1 MKNLKNITLYTQI
14 HQFCDNESQKLLRLI
29 TFSWKSPK
37 KLLHLLRDTQ
47 NSPSPW
53 LNVVSRM
60 EKLCYSRQ
68 SWPGM
73 TKQTC
78 NQHWIK
84 SQGVQVSLF
93 LWLIV
98 GTKFHFEQKV
108 LIFWAKVAQK
118 GHSQKGF
125 LILEFFDFWFWIFES
140 ILHIWIR
147 LDSKF

>member
-14 HQFCDNESQKLLRLI
+14 HQFWDNESQKFLRLI
-29 TFSWKSPK
+29 TFSWKVLKNCYTCSEIPRI
-37 KLLHLLRDTQ
+37 L
-47 NSPSPW
+47 PPPW
-53 LNVVSRM
+53 FNVVSRT

-73 TKQTC
+73 TKETC

-98 GTKFHFEQKV
+98 GTKFHFERKV

-125 LILEFFDFWFWIFES
+125 LILEFFDFWFWIFGS
-140 ILHIWIR
+140 ILHIRIR